1 MDIPARVLK
10 DKRLEQSEA
19 VERLERLERLQFY
32 FELLN
37 LERLNRRKAWPE
49 QSGGTLLE

>member
-1 MDIPARVLK
+1 MDIPVRVLK

-19 VERLERLERLQFY
+19 VERLKRLERLQFY

-37 LERLNRRKAWPE
+37 LEPLNELW
-49 QSGGTLLE
+49 SDLERSKE